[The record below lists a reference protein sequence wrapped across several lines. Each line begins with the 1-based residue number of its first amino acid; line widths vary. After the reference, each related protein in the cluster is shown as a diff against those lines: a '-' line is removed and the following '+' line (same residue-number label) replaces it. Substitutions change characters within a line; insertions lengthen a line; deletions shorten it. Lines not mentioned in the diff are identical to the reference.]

1 METTENTKNT
11 GDDLPESMSLDDF
24 LELRKLGDLDL
35 QAAVA
40 TLHAGAIVH
49 KKRERV
55 ARLLARFATILLSE
69 ATNRGLVVE
78 PPKAEPEILRPQ
90 LVQ

>member
-1 METTENTKNT
+1 MEN
-11 GDDLPESMSLDDF
+11 DESTMSLDDF
-24 LELRKLGDLDL
+24 LELRQLADLDL

-55 ARLLARFATILLSE
+55 ARLLARFATIVLSE
-69 ATNRGLVVE
+69 AETRGLVFE
-78 PPKAEPEILRPQ
+78 PPKDKPGPK
-90 LVQ
+90 LVH